1 MLNKNYSTPVLLF
14 AANVIDGGK
23 KIEEVPAMFKD
34 DVAALIKTV
43 AGDVPATDTATKSA
57 GSSTQPDPAK
67 VVDPAKQ
74 TVTIN
79 PTK

>member
-23 KIEEVPAMFKD
+23 KIDEVPAMFKD
-34 DVAALIKTV
+34 DVAELIKTV
-43 AGDVPATDTATKSA
+43 AGDVPATEPVKA
-57 GSSTQPDPAK
+57 
-67 VVDPAKQ
+67 VDPAKQ